1 MDSIERLGSSE
12 QAGLAQDSFP
22 FPLVLLRH
30 GQSTWNRENRFTGWT
45 DVELSRQGL
54 KEAGEAA
61 RRLVETGFSFD
72 LAFTSVLSRAID
84 TLSIVLEAM
93 RLEGIPIVQRWELNE
108 RHYGA
113 LQGLNKA
120 ETARRLGE
128 ERVMSWRRSYAARP
142 PALEW
147 DDQRHPRFD
156 SRYATLPAEML
167 PRTESLADTE
177 RRLLPCWQGEIAAA
191 LRAGRRILI
200 SAHGNSL
207 RALVRYLENVP
218 EAKVPGI
225 NIPTGIPLVYELDV
239 DLHPIRRYDLTDLE
253 TTQNV

>member
-1 MDSIERLGSSE
+1 MDLIEAQRSSE
-12 QAGLAQDSFP
+12 QAQLAQNSFIY
-22 FPLVLLRH
+22 PLVLLRH
-30 GQSTWNRENRFTGWT
+30 GQSTWNRQNRFTGWT
-45 DVELSRQGL
+45 DVELNEQGRD
-54 KEAGEAA
+54 EAVQAA
-61 RRLVETGFSFD
+61 QRLVEAGFSFD
-72 LAFTSVLSRAID
+72 LAFTSVLRRAID
-84 TLSIVLEAM
+84 TLSIALAVM
-93 RLEGIPIVQRWELNE
+93 RLEGIPVVQRWELNE

-113 LQGLNKA
+113 LQGLNKG

-156 SRYATLPAEML
+156 PRYSALPAERL

-177 RRLLPCWQGEIAAA
+177 QRLLPCWQGEIVPA
-191 LRAGRRILI
+191 LRAGRRVLV

-218 EAKVPGI
+218 EAEVPDI
-225 NIPTGIPLVYELDV
+225 NVPTGVPWVYQFDDRLKV
-239 DLHPIRRYDLTDLE
+239 IRRYSISGSEPT
-253 TTQNV
+253 

>member
-1 MDSIERLGSSE
+1 MELIRRWRSSE

-45 DVELSRQGL
+45 DVELNEQGRR
-54 KEAGEAA
+54 EAVQAA
-61 RRLVETGFSFD
+61 QWLVGAGFSFD
-72 LAFTSVLSRAID
+72 LAFTSVLRRATD
-84 TLSIVLEAM
+84 TLSIVLQVMQLEA
-93 RLEGIPIVQRWELNE
+93 IPIRQRWELNE

-120 ETARRLGE
+120 ETARRLGKE
-128 ERVMSWRRSYAARP
+128 QVMSWRRSYAARP

-147 DDQRHPRFD
+147 DDHRHPRFD
-156 SRYATLPAEML
+156 LLYAALPAERL

-177 RRLLPCWQGEIAAA
+177 RRVLLCWQGEIIPA
-191 LRAGRRILI
+191 LRAGRRVLV

-207 RALVRYLENVP
+207 RALVRYLENVA
-218 EAKVPGI
+218 EAEVPGI
-225 NIPTGIPLVYELDV
+225 NIPTGVPWVYQFDERLQV
-239 DLHPIRRYDLTDLE
+239 IRRYSISGSEPT
-253 TTQNV
+253 